1 MSVKSYQ
8 NLVKKVKNDVK
19 KRKDIEWDN
28 RMMLRMVRNEEYNE
42 SQMVNNMELRLN
54 RIWYGEKHGL
64 EGSCTWYSES
74 NRIIWN
80 WGRIVYDMVRNMDL
94 RVVVYDIVREM
105 DLRVVYMTWWRYGLK
120 GSCIWYSER
129 NGLER

>member
-8 NLVKKVKNDVK
+8 NLVKKGKNDVK

-54 RIWYGEKHGL
+54 RI
-64 EGSCTWYSES
+64 
-74 NRIIWN
+74 
-80 WGRIVYDMVRNMDL
+80 
-94 RVVVYDIVREM
+94 
-105 DLRVVYMTWWRYGLK
+105 
-120 GSCIWYSER
+120 
-129 NGLER
+129 